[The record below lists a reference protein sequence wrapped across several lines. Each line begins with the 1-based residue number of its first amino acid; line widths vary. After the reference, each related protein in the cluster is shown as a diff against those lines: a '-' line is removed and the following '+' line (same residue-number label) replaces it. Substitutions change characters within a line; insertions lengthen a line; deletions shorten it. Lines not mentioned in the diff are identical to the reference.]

1 MVSIANARTGLV
13 VEVPQRLWD
22 RILDMLEFPVS
33 DRYRQAL
40 LADVRKHFD
49 GEEELD

>member
-1 MVSIANARTGLV
+1 MASVASTEHL
-13 VEVPQRLWD
+13 VEVPQKLWD

-33 DRYRQAL
+33 DRYRQSL